1 MPKPSLSTS
10 PLTFQGSGR
19 YSLGVEEELI
29 AVDPHTLMPCGGTDR
44 LLERAELAPE
54 RVTGEVTDGVLEL
67 RTPVCRQAG
76 EAVGILGALRAEVAE
91 VTPLVGAGVH
101 PLARHGDVEL
111 RGGERYE
118 LIGDSL
124 RSLMRQTAH
133 CGVHVHVGM
142 PDGETAVRA
151 ANGMRAWIPLLQ
163 ALGANSP
170 FLYGRDSGLASA
182 RSVICNSLPRSGIPR
197 VFADFADYAAT
208 VEELRALG
216 ECPDDSY
223 LWWDLRPHPRLG
235 TLEIRVLDAQSSVED
250 LVALVALIHCL
261 AVHEASAPPRRGP
274 GPEALRELS
283 FLATRDGLDG
293 KLLLNGALRP
303 VREVAHHAVGIA
315 GAYAADLG
323 CWDELMLVHRL
334 LERGNGAAR
343 QRLNAELGGM
353 ELLLRELA
361 RETVSVVTAPM
372 EVAAAAG

>member
-1 MPKPSLSTS
+1 MSFK
-10 PLTFQGSGR
+10 GSAR

-29 AVDPHTLMPCGGTDR
+29 AVHPRTLLPCGGTET
-44 LLERAELAPE
+44 LLERAALAPE
-54 RVTGEVTDGVLEL
+54 HVTGEMTDGVLEL
-67 RTPVCRQAG
+67 RTPVCDDAG
-76 EAVGILGALRAEVAE
+76 EAVGILGALRTELVE

-101 PLARHGDVEL
+101 PLARFADVEL

-151 ANGMRAWIPLLQ
+151 ANGMRAWVPLLQ

-170 FLYGRDSGLASA
+170 YWYGRDSGLASA

-197 VFADFADYAAT
+197 AFADYADYAAT
-208 VEELRALG
+208 VEDLRALG

-235 TLEIRVLDAQSSVED
+235 TLEIRALDAQSSLED
-250 LVALVALIHCL
+250 LVALVALVHCL
-261 AVHEASAPPRRGP
+261 AVHEASSPPSRVP
-274 GPEALRELS
+274 GPEVLRELS
-283 FLATRDGLDG
+283 FRATRDGLDA
-293 KLLLNGALRP
+293 KLALDGSLRP
-303 VREVAHHAVGIA
+303 VREVAYNAVGIA
-315 GAYAADLG
+315 SAYAADLG
-323 CWDELMLVHRL
+323 CWEELMLVHRL

-343 QRLNAELGGM
+343 QRMNAQEGGLELMLRRLANETANVGATRG
-353 ELLLRELA
+353 EL
-361 RETVSVVTAPM
+361 TPV
-372 EVAAAAG
+372 G

>member
-1 MPKPSLSTS
+1 MPKTSLSTS
-10 PLTFQGSGR
+10 PLSFRGSAR

-29 AVDPHTLMPCGGTDR
+29 AVHPRTLMPCGGTER
-44 LLERAELAPE
+44 LLERAGLAPE
-54 RVTGEVTDGVLEL
+54 HVTGEVTDGVLEL
-67 RTPVCRQAG
+67 RTPVCDDAG
-76 EAVGILGALRAEVAE
+76 EAVGILAGLRRELAEI
-91 VTPLVGAGVH
+91 TPLVGAGVH
-101 PLARHGDVEL
+101 PLARFSDVEL

-118 LIGDSL
+118 LIGSTL

-151 ANGMRAWIPLLQ
+151 ANGMRGWIPLLQ

-170 FLYGRDSGLASA
+170 YWYGQDSGLASA

-197 VFADFADYAAT
+197 AFADYADYAAT

-235 TLEIRVLDAQSSVED
+235 TLEIRALDAQSSVED

-261 AVHEASAPPRRGP
+261 AVHEASSPARRAP

-283 FLATRDGLDG
+283 FRATRDGLDAQ
-293 KLLLNGALRP
+293 LLLNGSLRP

-343 QRLNAELGGM
+343 QRLNAELGGPAQM
-353 ELLLRELA
+353 LRELV
-361 RETVSVVTAPM
+361 RETVSAVTEPM

>member
-1 MPKPSLSTS
+1 
-10 PLTFQGSGR
+10 
-19 YSLGVEEELI
+19 
-29 AVDPHTLMPCGGTDR
+29 
-44 LLERAELAPE
+44 
-54 RVTGEVTDGVLEL
+54 VLEL
-67 RTPVCRQAG
+67 RTPVCDDAG
-76 EAVGILGALRAEVAE
+76 EAVGVLGGLRAELGE
-91 VTPLVGAGVH
+91 ITPLVGAGVH
-101 PLARHGDVEL
+101 PLARFADVRL

-118 LIGDSL
+118 LIDRSL
-124 RSLMRQTAH
+124 RSLMRQTPH

-170 FLYGRDSGLASA
+170 YWYGRNSGLASA

-197 VFADFADYAAT
+197 AFASYADYAAT

-235 TLEIRVLDAQSSVED
+235 TLEIRVLDAQSSLED

-261 AVHEASAPPRRGP
+261 AVHEAGTPPRRVP

-283 FLATRDGLDG
+283 FLATRDGLDA
-293 KLLLNGALRP
+293 KLLLNGSLRP
-303 VREVAHHAVGIA
+303 VREVAHHAIGIA

-323 CWDELMLVHRL
+323 CWEELMLVHRL

-353 ELLLRELA
+353 DLLLRRLANETADVGATRGELA
-361 RETVSVVTAPM
+361 PVS
-372 EVAAAAG
+372 